1 VLADG
6 PHLRGARLVEKI
18 YAKTTLA
25 QSHALDDWLAELPDH
40 LFGGQP

>member
-1 VLADG
+1 
-6 PHLRGARLVEKI
+6 LRTAHIFVAPAWSKKI

-25 QSHALDDWLAELPDH
+25 QSHDDWLAELPDH

>member
-1 VLADG
+1 
-6 PHLRGARLVEKI
+6 LVEKI

-25 QSHALDDWLAELPDH
+25 QSHDDWLAELPDH